1 MTLEEREKAKTMEIT
16 SQIKEN
22 IKHLGYEMEPIS
34 GGKLYDMVSSLGYES
49 YGVGIKYPD
58 GTKGVLMSLPEDKN
72 KYNNGVYIL
81 RELPKGE
88 IVMEVIVPNSKDKG
102 DLILKSVDTLTTSYL
117 GMNVEDLQL
126 FDVIEIWGH
135 VIAET
140 TLKPLAKSLFPNDE
154 AKRERFVL
162 LYMPRLLSNAA
173 HMFVGDDKLME
184 EAVNSEPYVVKMMI
198 DQATDTPDKPEE
210 HEPNN
215 QNKTESTKA

>member
-1 MTLEEREKAKTMEIT
+1 MEIT

-34 GGKLYDMVSSLGYES
+34 SGKLYDMVPSLGYES
-49 YGVGIKYPD
+49 YGIGINYPD

-72 KYNNGVYIL
+72 EYNNGVYIL

-126 FDVIEIWGH
+126 FDMIEIWGH

-154 AKRERFVL
+154 TKRERFVL

-173 HMFVGDDKLME
+173 HMFVGDDTLME

-198 DQATDTPDKPEE
+198 DQQTDTSDDE
-210 HEPNN
+210 HDTDN

>member
-1 MTLEEREKAKTMEIT
+1 MELT
-16 SQIKEN
+16 SQIKKN

-88 IVMEVIVPNSKDKG
+88 IVMEVVIPNSKDKG
-102 DLILKSVDTLTTSYL
+102 DLILKSVDTLTTAYL

-126 FDVIEIWGH
+126 FDMIEIWGH

-173 HMFVGDDKLME
+173 HMFIGDDTLME

-198 DQATDTPDKPEE
+198 DQETDKPDTQDTKNTKDTKDTKDK
-210 HEPNN
+210 PNN